1 MIHHITCS
9 LQEQTHIHI
18 YVQLTHHL
26 EKKINYIT
34 LKTQTTLIL
43 CYRHYGSLTLKH
55 DGPLTLKSIKVNIS
69 LSTDIMEFSNQTIS
83 YWGFIIFDIPLDS
96 HFKVFLILN
105 LVTSKEIFI
114 S

>member
-1 MIHHITCS
+1 MNS
-9 LQEQTHIHI
+9 SN
-18 YVQLTHHL
+18 L

-43 CYRHYGSLTLKH
+43 CYRHDGSITLKHDGPITLKH

-69 LSTDIMEFSNQTIS
+69 LSTDIMEFSNQTIR
-83 YWGFIIFDIPLDS
+83 YWGFIIYDIPLYS

>member
-1 MIHHITCS
+1 MNS
-9 LQEQTHIHI
+9 SNF
-18 YVQLTHHL
+18 

-43 CYRHYGSLTLKH
+43 CYRHDGSITLKH
-55 DGPLTLKSIKVNIS
+55 DGRLTLKSIKVNIS

-83 YWGFIIFDIPLDS
+83 YWGFIIYDIPFYS

>member
-1 MIHHITCS
+1 MYNELIK
-9 LQEQTHIHI
+9 LG
-18 YVQLTHHL
+18 
-26 EKKINYIT
+26 KKINYIT

-43 CYRHYGSLTLKH
+43 CYRH

-69 LSTDIMEFSNQTIS
+69 LSTDIMEFSNQSII

>member
-1 MIHHITCS
+1 MNS
-9 LQEQTHIHI
+9 SN
-18 YVQLTHHL
+18 L

-83 YWGFIIFDIPLDS
+83 YRGFIIFDIPLDS